1 MSLSGMQDRL
11 LCMHTMP
18 AFCNAAAPS
27 AGMRPH
33 AWRGGGRQG
42 HGGPARPLTP
52 RPPAPRASH
61 AHQLAQGSENS
72 KRTRTVVAQRDT
84 NLCLLRHDH
93 MQRLVAQCPRP
104 GGRHHPPMGHDID
117 NDKI

>member
-1 MSLSGMQDRL
+1 M
-11 LCMHTMP
+11 
-18 AFCNAAAPS
+18 
-27 AGMRPH
+27 
-33 AWRGGGRQG
+33 RGGGGQAG
-42 HGGPARPLTP
+42 ARGLGTAPHPP
-52 RPPAPRASH
+52 RPPRLAPRASH